1 MVRPASPQKP
11 PSGASSPSGGLDDG
25 VGKRVER
32 GIETIIF
39 LSRWVLTP
47 FYVGLSLVLFV
58 LLIKFGLELIDMLE
72 VAFTADESSIIIGVL
87 ALVDLTFTAS
97 LVVIVI
103 FSGYENFVSKIDVAE
118 HQSWP
123 DWMAKIDFSGL
134 KMKLFSSIV
143 AISGIQLLK
152 VFMEIKTV
160 DDRLLIWSTVI
171 HVAFVGTGVLLAL
184 MDRLSEKD
192 GGH

>member
-1 MVRPASPQKP
+1 MAEEKPAKAPQP
-11 PSGASSPSGGLDDG
+11 TA
-25 VGKRVER
+25 KR
-32 GIETIIF
+32 IETAIETVIF

-47 FYVGLSLVLFV
+47 FYVGLSAVLFI
-58 LLIKFGLELIDMLE
+58 LLIKFGLELIHMIE
-72 VAFTADESSIIIGVL
+72 IAFSGTEADIIIGVL

-118 HQSWP
+118 HTSWP

-160 DDRLLIWSTVI
+160 DDRTLMWSTGI
-171 HVAFVGTGVLLAL
+171 HIAFVVTGVLLAV
-184 MDRLSEKD
+184 MDRIADGKPHG